1 MKRKYKFSTRKK
13 NLLWKM
19 KHPFLVLGGFFVLAS
34 TILFFFWHQFF
45 LEFSKSVPAE
55 GGIYTESTIGNI
67 KNLNPFSKNQSLF
80 DKDLHKLIFAGL
92 LQYNPITEQIES
104 GLAEFKIG
112 NDPKV
117 YELTLKN
124 SAKFSDGKNVTIE
137 DVLFTFEEIIQNT
150 NFSNKNIHDA
160 FEYIQLKVIDE
171 KTISFVLPEQNSFFA
186 SLLTIPILP
195 KKYFK
200 EVLIEEITD
209 PDLPFNKKPIGA
221 GPFKLEN
228 IVPNDDG
235 SFRVFLKK
243 NPHFY
248 GGKPLL
254 DQLVFYVYPNLETL
268 QENKKETTSF
278 SQIPFGKDAI
288 FETELLKK
296 YSYHEFLLPR
306 FTGLFFNLDKKTID
320 SPYFRKALYYAF
332 EGEKIL
338 ENGWERINSPFFF
351 EKIETNYHTTDFIE
365 ARKLLRDHGFPFNK
379 TKKLRTYGKNGDKI
393 KLNFIT
399 STQPAIYSRMAQ
411 NIVRTWEKELD
422 IELNLEILKPEDFQ
436 KALQNRD
443 YDIVLFGQNF
453 SNNFDT
459 LSLWHSSQ
467 SGKLNLSNLT
477 RDDTDFL
484 IDEIR
489 FSGASSDWFSL
500 SEKLDEIM
508 PAIIF
513 TTPKYNLFTSK
524 ELFSFD
530 ESFGKIRNHS
540 DRFSHIEN
548 WHFFKK
554 NVWDWSNDK
563 SKFIVFWKWI
573 FKH

>member
-1 MKRKYKFSTRKK
+1 MKRKSNFSKRKK
-13 NLLWKM
+13 RLLWKI
-19 KHPFLVLGGFFVLAS
+19 KHPFLVLSGIFLLFS
-34 TILFFFWHQFF
+34 TTFFFFWHQFF
-45 LEFSKSVPAE
+45 LEHSKLVPSE
-55 GGIYTESTIGNI
+55 GGIYTESTIGKI
-67 KNLNPFSKNQSLF
+67 KNLNPFAKNSSLF
-80 DKDLHKLIFAGL
+80 DKDLHKLIFSGL
-92 LQYNPITEQIES
+92 LQYNPISEQIES
-104 GLAEFKIG
+104 SLAEFKIG
-112 NDPKV
+112 TDPKV
-117 YELTLKN
+117 YELTLKD
-124 SAKFSDGKNVTIE
+124 SATFSDGKKVSIE
-137 DVLFTFEEIIQNT
+137 DVLFTFEEIIKNP

-160 FEYIQLKVIDE
+160 FEYVQLKVIDE

-186 SLLTIPILP
+186 SLLTTPILP

-221 GPFKLEN
+221 GPFKLKN

-235 SFRVFLKK
+235 SFRVFLEK

-254 DQLVFYVYPNLETL
+254 EQLVFYVYPNLETL
-268 QENKKETTSF
+268 QKNHKKTTAF
-278 SQIPFGKDAI
+278 SQIPFGQNEI

-296 YSYHEFLLPR
+296 YTYYEFLLPR
-306 FTGLFFNLDKKTID
+306 FTGLFFNLDKKIIE
-320 SPYFRKALYYAF
+320 SPFFRKALYYSF

-338 ENGWERINSPFFF
+338 ENGWERIDSPFFF
-351 EKIETNYHTTDFIE
+351 EKIETNYHTSNFIE
-365 ARKLLRDHGFPFNK
+365 ARKLLRDNGFPFNK
-379 TKKLRTYGKNGDKI
+379 IEKIRTLGKKGKKI
-393 KLNFIT
+393 QLNFIT

-411 NIVRTWEKELD
+411 NIARTWEKELN
-422 IELNLEILKPEDFQ
+422 IEINLEILNPEDFQ
-436 KALQNRD
+436 IALKNRT

-489 FSGASSDWFSL
+489 FSGAPSDWFAL
-500 SEKLDEIM
+500 SQKLDEIV

-513 TTPKYNLFTSK
+513 TTPKYNLFMSK
-524 ELFSFD
+524 NLFNFK
-530 ESFGKIRNHS
+530 ESFGKIRNNA
-540 DRFSHIEN
+540 DRFWNINN

-554 NVWDWSNDK
+554 NIWNWSSHK
-563 SKFIVFWKWI
+563 SKLIGFLKW
-573 FKH
+573 FF